1 MKLNFRI
8 IFVIHCPTLI
18 SSSCFRK
25 IMSRLSI
32 ATVRCIHHTWR
43 LWWISCEINSRG
55 SQCAK
60 SRYLDRGH
68 YLHVVTRPTRIALV
82 KRIRDDLGINQATYS
97 LSGSL
102 AENFSL
108 FRESSTA
115 SLTLRQTIRRAN
127 LVDFA
132 KHQNTPVSSWEDNA
146 RLSRRCP
153 EFTRRPC
160 CYCATLNYAVDRVTR
175 HVNKVRVICSK

>member
-8 IFVIHCPTLI
+8 IFLIHCPTLI

-82 KRIRDDLGINQATYS
+82 KRIRDDLGINQVTYS

-108 FRESSTA
+108 FREFSTA
-115 SLTLRQTIRRAN
+115 NLTLRQTIRRAN

-132 KHQNTPVSSWEDNA
+132 KHQNTLRFLLGRQRAPIETMPGIYETTVLLLCNPEL
-146 RLSRRCP
+146 RRSRHASR
-153 EFTRRPC
+153 
-160 CYCATLNYAVDRVTR
+160 
-175 HVNKVRVICSK
+175 